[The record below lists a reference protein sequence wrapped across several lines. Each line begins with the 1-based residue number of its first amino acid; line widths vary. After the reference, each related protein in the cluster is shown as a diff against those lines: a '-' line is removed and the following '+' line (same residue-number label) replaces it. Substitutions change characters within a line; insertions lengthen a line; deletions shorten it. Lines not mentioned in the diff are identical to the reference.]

1 MFEIGAYVVYG
12 NTGVC
17 RIDDITTLDMP
28 DSNDDRQ
35 YYVMSP
41 ISNQK
46 RTDYL
51 PIDNTKV
58 VLRDVISK
66 EAAVALLEKIPDIEE
81 LHVENDKL
89 REERYKEIC
98 RKSDC
103 ESWISIIKT
112 IYARKQE
119 RIALGKKVTSTDERY
134 YRIAAEQLY
143 GELAFALE
151 KSVDEVEQ
159 LVMNKI

>member
-28 DSNDDRQ
+28 GTNADRQ
-35 YYVMSP
+35 YYVMS
-41 ISNQK
+41 SVRNQGRK
-46 RTDYL
+46 DYL
-51 PIDNTKV
+51 PVDNTKV
-58 VLRDVISK
+58 VLRSVITRD
-66 EAAVALLEKIPDIEE
+66 EALALIEMIPTIEP
-81 LHVENDKL
+81 LIVESDKL
-89 REERYKEIC
+89 REERYKEIS

-103 ESWISIIKT
+103 KSWISIIKT

-119 RIALGKKVTSTDERY
+119 RIARGKKVTTTDERY
-134 YRIAAEQLY
+134 YRMAAEQLY

-151 KSVDEVEQ
+151 KDVDEVEQ
-159 LVMNKI
+159 AVMDRI